1 MERNSETV
9 TTNPTVSEFRHEITS
24 RLRKIAACVV
34 TADNGDLLEELE
46 ELQNHIITLDSLT
59 GVPEELFNLVSSAR
73 SILHEKL
80 GRPAFHISKRGRP
93 AFHISKQQLE
103 MLLKAR
109 FIGPCI
115 AELLYVSSRTV
126 ERRMKENRLSVRA
139 LYTEIQDCQLD
150 DIERKAWL
158 WVKNVNR
165 VLVKWRFV
173 VHCCV
178 DGFTCLLGFLS
189 YSTNNTVATV
199 YSLFM
204 KAVQEW

>member
-1 MERNSETV
+1 M
-9 TTNPTVSEFRHEITS
+9 TTNPTVSELRHEITS
-24 RLRKIAACVV
+24 RLRKIAACVGK
-34 TADNGDLLEELE
+34 ADNGDLLEELE
-46 ELQNHIITLDSLT
+46 EFQNHIITLDSLT
-59 GVPEELFNLVSSAR
+59 RVPEELFNLVSSAR

-80 GRPAFHISKRGRP
+80 GRVSVVCSSTPGRP

-103 MLLKAR
+103 MLLKVR
-109 FIGPCI
+109 FSGPCI

-126 ERRMKENRLSVRA
+126 ERRMNVNRLSVRA

-173 VHCCV
+173 VHRCV
-178 DGFTCLLGFLS
+178 DRITCLLGFLS
-189 YSTNNTVATV
+189 CRTNNTVATV
-199 YSLFM
+199 YSLFI